1 MAEVGVLVNADVA
14 TKARLEEVCERLATL
29 QVPFHLIAAATK
41 QARIPL
47 READLQAVRT
57 LVLVSPPESF
67 AAEDR
72 AVLDRVLAAR
82 RPRLVQAD
90 ADLGGLFA
98 ARQLHILGWEGPE
111 RVFLFPR
118 TSATGPIIHVV
129 NWNASP
135 DGGQTDVYRNTTVTL
150 RHPDRWGPLGR
161 VTYHQPGEP
170 AIDLEPEVHADAI
183 RITLPRLATWGILK
197 LSPAAAAR

>member
-1 MAEVGVLVNADVA
+1 V
-14 TKARLEEVCERLATL
+14 
-29 QVPFHLIAAATK
+29 
-41 QARIPL
+41 
-47 READLQAVRT
+47 
-57 LVLVSPPESF
+57 
-67 AAEDR
+67 
-72 AVLDRVLAAR
+72 
-82 RPRLVQAD
+82 VQAD
-90 ADLGGLFA
+90 ADLGRLFA

-118 TSATGPIIHVV
+118 ASATGPIIHVV

-135 DGGQTDVYRNTTVTL
+135 DGGQTNVYRNTTVTL

-170 AIDLEPEVHADAI
+170 AIDLEPEVHADVI